1 MATSEGILSGIQE
14 MFAMLYFLPET
25 KHFLLIANWFFLQ
38 DLDGLHVGARPQVF
52 VVYTVSVES
61 NIARCV
67 VLTRLSPFLA
77 GESQVCQQTGL
88 LFAICQLPTAGKV
101 GSLAL
106 WD

>member
-1 MATSEGILSGIQE
+1 M
-14 MFAMLYFLPET
+14 
-25 KHFLLIANWFFLQ
+25 
-38 DLDGLHVGARPQVF
+38 GARPQVF
-52 VVYTVSVES
+52 VVYTGSVES

-77 GESQVCQQTGL
+77 GQSQVCQQTGL